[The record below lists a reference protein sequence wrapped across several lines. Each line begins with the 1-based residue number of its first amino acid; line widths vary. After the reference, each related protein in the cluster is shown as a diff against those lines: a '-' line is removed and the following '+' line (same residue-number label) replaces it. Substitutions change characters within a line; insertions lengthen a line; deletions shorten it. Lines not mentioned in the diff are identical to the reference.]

1 MWIFTG
7 ILSLILTG
15 VTILCA
21 LNNRRG
27 KYCSAFMAVS
37 FVALTILMQY
47 HQIYE
52 WVLGEEW
59 SSLMDVVPSMHS
71 ILFWY
76 VLIIILL
83 NGIFAFRKHHK

>member
-7 ILSLILTG
+7 ILSVIMTG

-21 LNNRRG
+21 LNNHQK
-27 KYCSAFMAVS
+27 KYFSAFMAVS
-37 FVALTILMQY
+37 FMALTILIAY

-52 WVLGEEW
+52 WVLREEW
-59 SSLMDVVPSMHS
+59 SSLMDVVPSMQS

-76 VLIIILL
+76 VFIIILL
-83 NGIFAFRKHHK
+83 NGFLVIRRYHK